1 MVTRFAKRVS
11 LERNNFATSV
21 FAKQKIT
28 FSSNLEDR
36 PNRRSGKTI
45 SSDTFIIRSLFR
57 QLLELDGGV
66 VQTEVALLDGR
77 DQRLQV
83 VVRIQEA
90 GATWKRNL
98 LWDWQ
103 TSMHSDQIRWL
114 FSRSMHLAC
123 MQRTAQMTCKCS
135 LQKSWSY
142 SLQPSSCTVP
152 KYSVA
157 CLVGART
164 ATIVLW
170 CFSYISCY
178 SHVPVHAQCFFI
190 IQYSGRSVTA
200 ASML

>member
-1 MVTRFAKRVS
+1 MVPRFAKRVNF
-11 LERNNFATSV
+11 ERNNFATSV

-98 LWDWQ
+98 L
-103 TSMHSDQIRWL
+103 
-114 FSRSMHLAC
+114 
-123 MQRTAQMTCKCS
+123 
-135 LQKSWSY
+135 
-142 SLQPSSCTVP
+142 
-152 KYSVA
+152 
-157 CLVGART
+157 
-164 ATIVLW
+164 
-170 CFSYISCY
+170 
-178 SHVPVHAQCFFI
+178 
-190 IQYSGRSVTA
+190 
-200 ASML
+200 